1 LAAGRLGIKRDIREI
16 EMTKLA
22 RAAALWLLVILA
34 LAAGQEASRA
44 AEQRFALVIGND
56 EYRAAKLA
64 TSANDA
70 GLVADALQSAGFT
83 VTGARN
89 LDQAT
94 LRESF
99 REFLGQ
105 VSAAGPD
112 AVALVYLAGIGLQ
125 FNGENYFVP
134 VDADIQ
140 RDVDVT
146 LQAIRV
152 SDFTQPMASL
162 PGRVKIVILDAA
174 RQNPFGGGNQ
184 PLAGGLALVEPP
196 RSMAIA
202 FNAAPGTVAPDEQG
216 PYGAYATS
224 LTEMIAAGGLGLDD
238 LFARLRLRVSDLTQ
252 GAEVPWYAS
261 QIDGPFFM
269 TELAAGAPPPPNV
282 MPIAEI
288 RAKAIRDFPSV
299 DDAYAAA
306 LDRDGIEGYEQFLAV
321 YPHSPY
327 SARVA
332 GMLAVRREAIIW
344 RRCVIADTPPA
355 YWSYLRRYPDGPHV
369 WDARRRL
376 AMLAA
381 AYEPPPDFAY
391 YDFGVPP
398 PPPDE
403 LVYVDQPIIIF
414 AGPRYAPPPRPPLFF
429 LPPRPREYAVLPPPP
444 PPRERFFLPIPA
456 GPAVPAFV
464 RPPRGVEFHG
474 PPPGAPGGAPGGR
487 ELRVSLPT
495 AVTHAP
501 PPGAPP
507 GAGFHPAPGGNT
519 TLAPLP
525 APPRA
530 GPGGPPPPPPPSNA
544 LVKPGTTPPSPPSP
558 PPPTGPAPTSVKPGP
573 PPPPPPG
580 GQPQPG
586 SIKPS
591 TPPPPP
597 PGNQPLPG
605 SVKPSTPPPPPPGN
619 RPLPGSVKPSTPP
632 SPPPGGQQQPSSI
645 KPSAPPPPPPPPPPK
660 NSFTPAP
667 TTVHPAPPPPPPPP
681 PAPHPAAPAPVT
693 VHPAPPPPPPPP
705 PPHPAAPAPVTVHP
719 APPPPPPPPP
729 PQPQIQQH
737 PAAAPP
743 PAAGRPPPCPPGKR
757 PTPEGCK

>member
-1 LAAGRLGIKRDIREI
+1 
-16 EMTKLA
+16 MTKFA

-34 LAAGQEASRA
+34 LTLGQHASQA

-99 REFLGQ
+99 REFIGQ

-140 RDVDVT
+140 RDVDVP

-152 SDFTQPMASL
+152 SDFTQPLASL
-162 PGRVKIVILDAA
+162 PGRVKIVILDVA
-174 RQNPFGGGNQ
+174 RQNPFGAGNQ
-184 PLAGGLALVEPP
+184 PLAGGLALVEPM

-252 GAEVPWYAS
+252 GAEIPWYAS

-282 MPIAEI
+282 MPIADV
-288 RAKAIRDFPSV
+288 RAKPIRDFPNV

-306 LDRDGIEGYEQFLAV
+306 LDRDTIEGYQQFLAV

-327 SARVA
+327 SERIA

-344 RRCVIADTPPA
+344 RRAVMADTPPA
-355 YWSYLRRYPDGPHV
+355 YWSYLRRYPNGPHV

-381 AYEPPPDFAY
+381 AYDPPPDFAY

-403 LVYVDQPIIIF
+403 LGFVDQPVIIF

-429 LPPRPREYAVLPPPP
+429 LPPRPREFAVLPPPP
-444 PPRERFFLPIPA
+444 PPRERFFLPTPV
-456 GPAVPAFV
+456 GRAVPAFV
-464 RPPRGVEFHG
+464 RPPRGVEFRG
-474 PPPGAPGGAPGGR
+474 PPGAPGGAPGGR
-487 ELRVSLPT
+487 DLRVSLPT

-501 PPGAPP
+501 PPGPPP
-507 GAGFHPAPGGNT
+507 GAGFHPAPGGPST
-519 TLAPLP
+519 VTPLP
-525 APPRA
+525 AQPHT
-530 GPGGPPPPPPPSNA
+530 GPGGPPPPPPPPSNA
-544 LVKPGTTPPSPPSP
+544 LVKPGSTLPAP
-558 PPPTGPAPTSVKPGP
+558 PPHTGPGPASVKPGP
-573 PPPPPPG
+573 LQPPPSG
-580 GQPQPG
+580 TQPQLG
-586 SIKPS
+586 
-591 TPPPPP
+591 T
-597 PGNQPLPG
+597 
-605 SVKPSTPPPPPPGN
+605 VKPS
-619 RPLPGSVKPSTPP
+619 S
-632 SPPPGGQQQPSSI
+632 
-645 KPSAPPPPPPPPPPK
+645 PPPPK
-660 NSFTPAP
+660 NPSAPTTVHPAPAP
-667 TTVHPAPPPPPPPP
+667 TTVHPAPPPSPP
-681 PAPHPAAPAPVT
+681 PATTAPVT

-705 PPHPAAPAPVTVHP
+705 PRNTPAPVPAPATVHPAPPPPAATAPVTVHP

-729 PQPQIQQH
+729 QNQQR

-743 PAAGRPPPCPPGKR
+743 PAAARPAPCPPGKR